1 MCGRRSAHDA
11 APPMQLVSAGSPAR
25 TGYRQVTRAPVG
37 EAGAATLASPA
48 LAASGGSRPLG
59 GGGGGGCC
67 DGGHESQQLGSQP
80 IRPRLALAC
89 LSSPSGKARWCA
101 HSAIPHPE
109 MARAKTRCPAS
120 PPRPAGLFDQDV
132 LFTDLLVQ
140 GYDAGNT
147 AGYAVLALALMI
159 ALASPE
165 AWNSAAVLATEEI
178 DACLLDYE
186 ADGPICGKGAN
197 PPATACVR
205 RARLRVWPS
214 HPPSPPVSNSY
225 LRGRLDMYRAVH
237 GWPDALGVRLR
248 RGETSSSSQRAC

>member
-1 MCGRRSAHDA
+1 MLSVAALALGLVARPMVQPRSQTTMVALGMDEAQSTA
-11 APPMQLVSAGSPAR
+11 ATSVMGALVGASTCAL
-25 TGYRQVTRAPVG
+25 
-37 EAGAATLASPA
+37 AGAGLAAATSDGA
-48 LAASGGSRPLG
+48 LAMLG
-59 GGGGGGCC
+59 ATG
-67 DGGHESQQLGSQP
+67 
-80 IRPRLALAC
+80 
-89 LSSPSGKARWCA
+89 
-101 HSAIPHPE
+101 
-109 MARAKTRCPAS
+109 M
-120 PPRPAGLFDQDV
+120 FDQDV

-214 HPPSPPVSNSY
+214 HPPLASCPQQLPS
-225 LRGRLDMYRAVH
+225 RTA
-237 GWPDALGVRLR
+237 
-248 RGETSSSSQRAC
+248 